1 MIDHTKYITIEF
13 NLKIQNLYV
22 IIYKTVLLE
31 DFRCTIVYV
40 RYNEIAF
47 ENVWTKLNTR
57 YYTSREYYSRSKD
70 VKECVSI

>member
-47 ENVWTKLNTR
+47 ENV
-57 YYTSREYYSRSKD
+57 
-70 VKECVSI
+70 